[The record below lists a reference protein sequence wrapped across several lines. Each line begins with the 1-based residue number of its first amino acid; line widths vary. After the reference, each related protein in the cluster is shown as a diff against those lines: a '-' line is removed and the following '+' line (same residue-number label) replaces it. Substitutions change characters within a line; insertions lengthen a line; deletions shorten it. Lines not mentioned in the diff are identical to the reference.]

1 MTWQVPPHNMVSTF
15 CMPRR
20 RNLSFSST
28 SPQSLPP
35 KSNIREA
42 PMGRQVLYRIGPR
55 TLYNVQGTKIKTNPP
70 IPLILGNLRDPVT
83 ECGEK

>member
-1 MTWQVPPHNMVSTF
+1 
-15 CMPRR
+15 
-20 RNLSFSST
+20 
-28 SPQSLPP
+28 
-35 KSNIREA
+35 
-42 PMGRQVLYRIGPR
+42 MGRQVLYRIGPR